1 MATVDDIYTRCMQA
15 ARLAVGYRLRQLPAQ
30 PPEESTPAVYDGR
43 YVKPGAQM
51 PSVMVVLQTRV
62 KQGSWAT
69 NQYNDRDTGHRV
81 TETVYDYFV
90 SFGVYGGDALSIA
103 GELEQSFV
111 RQDIQSIFC
120 HDNFAGIADTFPSAS
135 NITPQ
140 GNQKH
145 QFASFL
151 LKLTVNEKVVE
162 EIDGITSANGTLR
175 SRYRGSE
182 TDIAVKEIT
191 TTTNNL

>member
-1 MATVDDIYTRCMQA
+1 MPTVDEIYSRCKQA
-15 ARLAVGYRLRQLPAQ
+15 ARVAVGYRLRQLPSGV
-30 PPEESTPAVYDGR
+30 PDETLPAVYDDR
-43 YVKPGAQM
+43 TTKPGAQM
-51 PSVMVVLQTRV
+51 PAVMVVLQTRT

-69 NQYNDRDTGHRV
+69 NQYNDHDTGNRI

-162 EIDGITSANGTLR
+162 EIDGITSVNGTLR
-175 SRYRGSE
+175 SRFQGSD
-182 TDIAVKEIT
+182 TDIIVKEIT